1 MSSTRRDFIKTTS
14 AIGLAA
20 ALPPIP
26 VIDPRPRPALRRRR
40 PDDELRVAVIGLR
53 GRGWNHV
60 QAFESLDHVSVVALC
75 DCDRDVLEKRA
86 GEFERTHGRSIDA
99 AIDYR
104 TLLDRPDIDVVS
116 IATPN
121 HWHAMM
127 TMDACLAG
135 KDVYVEK
142 PVTHTIGEGV
152 LLLNVVARTGR
163 IVQSGMQSRS
173 TPAIREGIAWTHEGH
188 IGDMTLARG
197 LCYKPRRSIG
207 RVLRAQPVPS
217 SIDYDLWTG
226 PAPMKPLLRRNLH
239 YDWHW
244 NFDTG
249 NGDLGNQGVHQMDIC
264 RWAIGARSMPRSVT
278 SIGGRL
284 GYLDDGTTPNTQV
297 VFLDYPMVP
306 MLFEVR
312 GLPRDRDAQEG
323 DWNGSMDTYLDQ
335 RIASIIHCEGGALVV
350 PTGSRDCWAVDL
362 DGKRIMSWSESDDH
376 FANFIEAVRSR
387 DSNRLNA
394 GILEGVRSSDLCHL
408 GNISYRLGLMN
419 DADSAL
425 EASEIHAEFH
435 GATERMNHHL
445 KANGIEIERD
455 ILTVGTGLEINQVT
469 DNFTN
474 SDAANLMKSR
484 DGRPPFTYPRLS

>member
-14 AIGLAA
+14 AAGLAA

-75 DCDRDVLEKRA
+75 DCDRDVLDKRA

-104 TLLDRPDIDVVS
+104 TLLDRPDIDIVS

-142 PVTHTIGEGV
+142 PVTHNIGEGV

-173 TPAIREGIAWTHEGH
+173 TPAIHEGIAWMHEGH
-188 IGDMTLARG
+188 MGDMTLARG

-207 RVLRAQPVPS
+207 RVLRAQPVPA

-226 PAPMKPLLRRNLH
+226 PAPMKPLLRSKLH

-249 NGDLGNQGVHQMDIC
+249 NGDLGNQGVHQVDIC
-264 RWAIGARSMPRSVT
+264 RWAIGARSMPRSVS

-297 VFLDYPMVP
+297 VLLDYPKVP

-362 DGKRIMSWSESDDH
+362 EGRRIMSWSEHADH

-387 DSNRLNA
+387 ETNGLNA
-394 GILEGVRSSDLCHL
+394 GILEGVRSSELCHL
-408 GNISYRLGLMN
+408 GNISHRLGSTASLET
-419 DADSAL
+419 AL
-425 EASEIHAEFH
+425 ETADTHPEYYESVQ
-435 GATERMNHHL
+435 RMSRHL
-445 KANGIEIERD
+445 AANGIDSEAEAI
-455 ILTVGTGLEINQVT
+455 IIGPTLEIDQVN
-469 DNFTN
+469 DRFTN
-474 SDAANLMKSR
+474 SDSANMMR
-484 DGRPPFTYPRLS
+484 ERNGRPPFTYPKLT